1 VIVGDAGQQRPLGDE
16 LIAEVAADDLDRRLD
31 GWEDLGQRVEVLS
44 PGLARNLLRRSGHHA
59 RLKAARSPVQARPLQ
74 IGVTVLLV
82 LATAGV
88 ALAVLLTGRSRAASE
103 RSSAWA
109 TAR

>member
-1 VIVGDAGQQRPLGDE
+1 MPGYRPP
-16 LIAEVAADDLDRRLD
+16 A
-31 GWEDLGQRVEVLS
+31 
-44 PGLARNLLRRSGHHA
+44 P
-59 RLKAARSPVQARPLQ
+59 PFQARPLQ